1 MNFYTNLIQFDWSYL
16 MIIVNMIILY
26 LLMKRFFFEKIRNF
40 MQKRQDDIKEALDNA
55 DKVNAD
61 AENIKKDYEKRLQGI
76 EEEGRKIIKN
86 SKIKAEEKAREIISQ
101 AEQKAD
107 QMKKQTEAE
116 IERQKRAAIEDMKD
130 EIATLSILAAEKII
144 EKQLNIAEHQ
154 AVINKVLNDAGKIK
168 WQN

>member
-1 MNFYTNLIQFDWSYL
+1 MSIYTKLIQFDWSYL
-16 MIIVNMIILY
+16 MIIVNVIILY
-26 LLMKRFFFEKIRNF
+26 LIMKRFFFEKIRNF
-40 MQKRQDDIKEALDNA
+40 MQKRQDDIKDALDNA

-61 AENIKKDYEKRLQGI
+61 AEIMKKDYEKKLQNI
-76 EEEGRKIIKN
+76 EEEGRTIIKN

-101 AEQKAD
+101 AEQKSD

-130 EIATLSILAAEKII
+130 EIAALSILAAEKII

-154 AVINKVLNDAGKIK
+154 AVINKVLSEAGNIK

>member
-1 MNFYTNLIQFDWSYL
+1 
-16 MIIVNMIILY
+16 
-26 LLMKRFFFEKIRNF
+26 